1 MLVSNALHRESEHFA
16 DLGEVIKKMSNQF
29 SSYSDVSLFK
39 IGTHGMAL
47 NGKST

>member
-1 MLVSNALHRESEHFA
+1 VSNALDKESEHFA

-29 SSYSDVSLFK
+29 SSYSDISLFK
-39 IGTHGMAL
+39 IGTRGMAL